1 MSDPI
6 PMSGPRLD
14 RRDVLKFAALGG
26 GLLVAS
32 PLLAACTSGST
43 KPDVTSAAPTAAS
56 VGTLRWAS
64 SALTGLD
71 IATAF
76 AIPSSAAARLVT
88 ESLVAYDENLGVT
101 MQLAEK
107 VTTPDPTTY
116 VISVKPGIVFSD
128 GSAVAADDVV
138 ASIIRHSDPAAGSQA
153 NFYFASVDKVE
164 KTGPLEVTVK
174 LKQANPFFI
183 YALVL
188 PAIMPKAF
196 IEKEGKAIGT
206 SSALPIGT
214 GPYVANAFTADQG
227 ASFTRNTKFAGSR
240 PIADTVE
247 IKVISDPKALLL
259 AARNGDVDLTFD
271 ASAADSDQWSSLD
284 QMTSQWV
291 SALSVTYLALGQKA
305 GPWTDKNVRLA
316 IAHCIDRGPIVA
328 NLLSGK
334 AEEAVSVVPP
344 AQWGTVLPPDQV
356 KDFYA
361 SIALPKFSIE
371 DAKAALAQSA
381 YPSGFSFEIT
391 YPDSN
396 PEAGKAL
403 QTLQQN
409 LAQISVTLT
418 IKPVTQTAW
427 LNGLYANPGDI
438 VQYGIYA
445 ADYPD
450 PGNFPFTFF
459 DPANA
464 VENAFNTA
472 HWKNPEI
479 PGLLERYGA
488 ETGAAKVDALKSIL
502 TLANQDLAYIPLW
515 WPQVA
520 ASTKKPLTVSGFTG
534 LYYFDDPISGVG
546 NG

>member
-1 MSDPI
+1 VNDPTH
-6 PMSGPRLD
+6 MSGPQLD
-14 RRDVLKFAALGG
+14 RRDLLKFAALGG
-26 GLLVAS
+26 GLIMAS
-32 PLLAACTSGST
+32 PLLAACSSAST
-43 KPDVTSAAPTAAS
+43 NAAVTSAAPTATN

-64 SALTGLD
+64 SSLTGLD

-116 VISVKPGIVFSD
+116 VISVKPRIVFSN
-128 GSAVAADDVV
+128 GNAVTADDVV
-138 ASIIRHSDPAAGSQA
+138 ASIVRHSDPAAGSVA
-153 NFYFASVDKVE
+153 NFYFASVDRVE

-188 PAIMPKAF
+188 PGIMPKAF

-214 GPYVANAFTADQG
+214 GPYVATAFTADQG
-227 ASFTRNTKFAGSR
+227 ASFKRNDKFAGPK
-240 PIADTVE
+240 PIADAVE

-271 ASAADSDQWSSLD
+271 ASAADAAQWSSLD
-284 QMTSQWV
+284 QMTSQWA

-316 IAHCIDRGPIVA
+316 IAHCIDRSPIVA

-334 AEEAVSVVPP
+334 ADAAVSVVPP
-344 AQWGTVLPPDQV
+344 DQWGTLLPPDQV

-361 SIALPKFSIE
+361 SIPLPPFSID

-381 YPSGFSFEIT
+381 YASGFSFAIT

-409 LAQISVTLT
+409 LAQIGVTLT

-472 HWKNPEI
+472 HWKNPEV
-479 PGLLERYGA
+479 PGLLQKYGS
-488 ETGAAKVDALKSIL
+488 ETGAAKVDALKQIL

-515 WPQVA
+515 WPQLA
-520 ASTKKPLTVSGFTG
+520 GSTKKPLTISGFNG
-534 LYYFDDPISGVG
+534 LYYFGDPISGIA